1 MQTTNK
7 VSRAVRLAMT
17 FGALSAGMF
26 TSAVVNAQEET
37 AKNENSVERIEV
49 TGSRILREG
58 AIAPSPV
65 TVISGEDLVNTG
77 AMNIGE
83 VLNKLP
89 ALATTFSL
97 ANSGRFIGTAGISLL
112 DLRGMGTDRTL
123 VLVDGKRHVAS
134 SPGTSS
140 VDTNTI
146 PSSWIDRVEIITGGA
161 SAVYGA
167 DAVTGVVNFVLK
179 KDITGLNVSAIKG
192 FADNSQY
199 KNEKYTFSFGQDFAE
214 GRGNA
219 AVSIEYNSQNSLN
232 ALDNP
237 WTATSYASFPYAL
250 VNGPRPAEFANDEAY
265 PDRITLPN
273 AGYFELSN
281 AGTVGAPDGSY
292 DILGT
297 FDGNG
302 NLVPV
307 RLGTITDFNSGQ
319 CAGAACDFLNL
330 RQYTEI
336 QPKFERVNYNFKT
349 NYDVTDE
356 LNAYFEAKYSKT
368 EGENIGQPFFRYW
381 SGANRIQRDNAFLDD
396 ALAAVMDERG
406 YTSVIINKMY
416 NDIGRRLEEN
426 TRETT
431 RFVTGIQGDI
441 SENWSMD
448 VSLVHG
454 KSEIERVNGANVI
467 LANYANAIDAVFDGS
482 GNIVCRSEAARA
494 DGCVPANI
502 MGDGLISQ
510 EAIDYVT
517 TTSVGTSEIEQTVF
531 NATFSNSA
539 IYEMPAGMVGF
550 AGGIEYRD
558 ESSVTIEDPFAKTG
572 ATFFNA
578 LGETDGSYDVK
589 EAFFE
594 LSVPLLADMF
604 LIDTL
609 VLDTAVRYA
618 DYSTIG
624 NATSWKLG
632 LDWTINPELRARF
645 TVSEAIR
652 APNIDELFSGQ
663 SQSFAAVRDRCKV
676 SELDLLSAEGRAV
689 RAANCAA
696 LGVPADF
703 ESNYDNATLET
714 LVGGNPDLQPE
725 ESKSI
730 TAGIVYQPE
739 WLDGFSFT
747 ADYWEIDIEDTISG
761 IGFQTI
767 IDRCLDSPTGVDNQ
781 FCSLITRDPATS
793 EITLIK
799 GFALNIA
806 RSLNSGVDFEFGY
819 DFDALGGRFNTSL
832 IGTYLIEAKDYPFAA
847 EPENYTDF
855 EGVLGDETWQGSL
868 SIDYT
873 YNNLT
878 VGWNTRFI
886 NGVELYSPTQLATN
900 PNPSNEMRYGS
911 YFITDASIGYNFE
924 NGVGVKLGI
933 DNLFNRSLPGTSQGN
948 GAGSAIYDNIGRF
961 GYVQA
966 TYKF

>member
-1 MQTTNK
+1 MFKHNKLTN
-7 VSRAVRLAMT
+7 AVRLAFT
-17 FGALSAGMF
+17 FG
-26 TSAVVNAQEET
+26 VVSSMLATGAANAQEEQKT
-37 AKNENSVERIEV
+37 EQIERIEV

-65 TVISGEDLVNTG
+65 TVISGEDLINTG

-97 ANSGRFIGTAGISLL
+97 ANSGRFIGTAGVSLL

-146 PSSWIDRVEIITGGA
+146 PSAWIDRVEIITGGA

-179 KDITGLNVSAIKG
+179 KAITGLNVSAIKG
-192 FADNSQY
+192 FADNSSYQ
-199 KNEKYTFSFGQDFAE
+199 NEKYTFSYGQDFAE

-219 AVSIEYNSQNSLN
+219 AFSLEYNSQNSLN

-237 WTATSYASFPYAL
+237 WTATSYSALPYAL
-250 VNGPRPAEFANDEAY
+250 ATGMQRPAGNVNDEAF

-273 AGYFELSN
+273 AGFYVISN
-281 AGTVGAPDGSY
+281 QGTVWDPFTG
-292 DILGT
+292 DILG
-297 FDGNG
+297 
-302 NLVPV
+302 L
-307 RLGTITDFNSGQ
+307 FNSDSSLRDVYAGPLSDLNN
-319 CAGAACDFLNL
+319 CASAGCDFINL
-330 RQYTEI
+330 RQYNEV
-336 QPKFERVNYNFKT
+336 QPKFQRVNYNFKT

-368 EGENIGQPFFRYW
+368 EGENIGQPFFRFFT
-381 SGANRIQRDNAFLDD
+381 GANLIQRDNAFLDPGVG
-396 ALAAVMDERG
+396 ALMDELDLPFIG
-406 YTSVIINKMY
+406 VNKLY
-416 NDIGRRLEEN
+416 NDIGRRLENN

-431 RFVTGIQGDI
+431 RFVAGIKGDI

-454 KSEIERVNGANVI
+454 ISEIERINGANVI
-467 LANYANAIDAVFDGS
+467 LANYANAIDAILVDG
-482 GNIVCRSEAARA
+482 NAVCRSAAARLE
-494 DGCVPANI
+494 GCVAANI
-502 MGDGLISQ
+502 MGDGAISQ
-510 EAIDYVT
+510 QAIDYVT
-517 TTSVGTSEIEQTVF
+517 TTSTGTSEIEQTVF
-531 NATFSNSA
+531 NATFTNSA
-539 IYEMPAGMVGF
+539 IYELPAGMVGF
-550 AGGIEYRD
+550 AGGVEYRD
-558 ESSVTIEDPFAKTG
+558 ETSVTIEDAFAKTG

-578 LGETDGSYDVK
+578 LGETDGGYDVT

-594 LSVPLLADMF
+594 VSVPLLADVF

-609 VLDTAVRYA
+609 IFDTAVRYA

-632 LDWTINPELRARF
+632 LDWSITPELRARF

-663 SQSFAAVRDRCKV
+663 SQSFANVDDKCKV
-676 SELDLLSAEGRAV
+676 SELDILSPAGRAV

-703 ESNYDNATLET
+703 DSNYDSATLET
-714 LVGGNPDLQPE
+714 LVGGNPDLLPE
-725 ESKSI
+725 ESQSI
-730 TAGIVYQPE
+730 TAGIVYQPD
-739 WLDGFSFT
+739 WLDGFSVT
-747 ADYWEIDIEDTISG
+747 VDYWEIDIEDTISG

-767 IDRCLDSPTGVDNQ
+767 IDRCLDSPTGINNQ
-781 FCSLITRDPATS
+781 FCNLITRDPATS
-793 EITLIK
+793 EITLLR

-806 RSLNSGVDFEFGY
+806 RSLNSGVDVEFGY
-819 DFDALGGRFNTSL
+819 DFDAFGGRFNTGF
-832 IGTYLIEAKDYPFAA
+832 IGTYLIESKDFPFQD
-847 EPENYTDF
+847 EPDNFTDF
-855 EGVLGDETWQGSL
+855 EGVLGDETWQGSI
-868 SIDYT
+868 SIDYA
-873 YNNLT
+873 YQEWRI
-878 VGWNTRFI
+878 GWNTRFI
-886 NGVELYSPTQLATN
+886 NGVELFSPTSLAAN

-911 YFITDASIGYNFE
+911 YFITDASVGYNFN
-924 NGVGVKLGI
+924 NGVGLKLGI
-933 DNLFNRSLPGTSQGN
+933 DNLFNRRLPGITTGT
-948 GAGSAIYDNIGRF
+948 GAESAIYDNIGRF
-961 GYVQA
+961 AYVQA
-966 TYKF
+966 SYQF